1 MNELKTAL
9 ILYAKNFTFYDYAAY
24 SWLFLTFLILIV
36 FSALIAKKSA
46 TLSILTFFFSFILI
60 LGGPYTIK
68 YLLDKTIRETKITN
82 LKYYKLHFSDT
93 LIVDFTIKN
102 LSKTDFKVCLV
113 DTKVYKASKS
123 KLKSFINKLKPIR
136 YRPILYKERLD
147 KNSSVDKR
155 VVFDNFRYNKDVNV
169 SVEAKC
175 Y

>member
-24 SWLFLTFLILIV
+24 SWLFLTFLILII
-36 FSALIAKKSA
+36 FSALIAKRS
-46 TLSILTFFFSFILI
+46 TTVSILAFFFSFILI
-60 LGGPYTIK
+60 FAGPYTIK
-68 YLLDKTIRETKITN
+68 YFLDKTIRETKILN

-93 LIVDFTIKN
+93 LIVDFTIRN
-102 LSKTDFKVCLV
+102 LSETNFKVCLV
-113 DTKVYKASKS
+113 DTKVFKASKS

-136 YRPILYKERLD
+136 YKPILYKERLD
-147 KNSSVDKR
+147 KNDSIDKR
-155 VVFDNFRYNKDVNV
+155 VVFDNFRYNKDIDI